1 MFILTRPQI
10 PTLDVSHPPASHADR
25 ALVRFRAMVQDTS
38 PSPEMYLSKLDG
50 GKPGGWGME
59 VALTAAQEEQM
70 DYADLREC
78 SVVWAVSIP
87 GESDWVTRDLGGPA
101 SEWFL
106 DFYEGAF

>member
-1 MFILTRPQI
+1 
-10 PTLDVSHPPASHADR
+10 
-25 ALVRFRAMVQDTS
+25 MVQDTS

-87 GESDWVTRDLGGPA
+87 GESDWVTRDLGGPT
-101 SEWFL
+101 SEWTLHVHENVF
-106 DFYEGAF
+106 